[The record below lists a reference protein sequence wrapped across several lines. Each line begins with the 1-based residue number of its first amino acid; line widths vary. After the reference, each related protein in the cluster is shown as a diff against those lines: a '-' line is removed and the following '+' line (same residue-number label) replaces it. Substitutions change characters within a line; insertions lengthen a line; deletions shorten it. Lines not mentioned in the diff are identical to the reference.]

1 MRRATI
7 LVALLVTAL
16 GCSKTKEEKI
26 DDLFDSGME
35 HADAYRLTQAQERF
49 DRISEIDPAEPRIL
63 FGRGLIKEYQWLL
76 YDALHDYM
84 ILIDHKRD
92 FAPAHLRIY
101 RILTHLREFDDAM
114 QAAGNLAEAEPG
126 SVRTHLA
133 MAEAFSNVGQHS
145 RARSELEK
153 AKAAGASPAQV
164 DLEKARTFLRQQ
176 RPDSAAAIMETVEI
190 GSLKPGGDVAAYAR
204 FLEESGEVDLA
215 IRTGYTAVL
224 NANYSYDVMLEQ
236 FERLVRNDYR
246 YWARRLISDLKERGA
261 DSTLL
266 IGLRLFYEMAGRR
279 PSVARKNATK
289 YMNIFRDEIS
299 SWYYEMQASAG
310 LGDVRSIGQDQM
322 YIRRTMQR
330 DDYMIDYRKLMQF
343 RLAVFYADFDDEH
356 SAIKEL
362 DLVVGIRGGRPEVK
376 VGKAALMYQIGLYDE
391 VEGMIKN
398 FKAFHR
404 DNPRWLTAIGDI
416 YTRRYVRHYE
426 KALPYY
432 HQALESDRWHRPA
445 FEKLLQALESLK
457 RTDEIMQV
465 FDTYNHFVER
475 YPDIAA
481 KKALWLIKSDRFEE
495 GLQQY
500 KNLAPTLRGNLLLVG
515 DLVTEFK
522 IKNRPEEIAELMRME
537 SELNPENPDALS
549 LVASHAVDI
558 GEYQQAVELADKS
571 LAIEPDNQLAPVAK
585 ARGLYGLDRVEEAIE
600 LFDRTRAGDLYNGEN
615 AFYYSRLLADEDRD
629 LNLASNLSRRA
640 LAESGRNLREWL
652 NLCSVYY
659 QMGRYDLCLGEARKA
674 TNKYRREPEP
684 RFYLAMGLLKTDR
697 KGVKKTFQESIDLGL
712 SGEHLETARKYMA
725 EL

>member
-7 LVALLVTAL
+7 LVALLVATL

-26 DDLFDSGME
+26 TDLFDSGME
-35 HADAYRLTQAQERF
+35 HADAYRLAQAREKF
-49 DRISEIDPAEPRIL
+49 DQISEIDPAEPRIL
-63 FGRGLIKEYQWLL
+63 FGRGLMKEHQWLL

-84 ILIDHKRD
+84 ILVDHKPD
-92 FAPAHLRIY
+92 FAPAHLRIH
-101 RILTHLREFDDAM
+101 RILTRLGEFDDAT

-126 SVRTHLA
+126 SVRTHLT
-133 MAEAFSNVGQHS
+133 MAEALSNIGQHS
-145 RARSELEK
+145 RARGELEK
-153 AKAAGASPAQV
+153 AQAAGASPAQI

-190 GSLKPGGDVAAYAR
+190 GRLKVGGEVAAYAR

-266 IGLRLFYEMAGRR
+266 IGLRLFYEMAGRQER
-279 PSVARKNATK
+279 VARYYATD
-289 YMNIFRDEIS
+289 YVNIFRNEIS
-299 SWYYEMQASAG
+299 SWYYEMQTSGA
-310 LGDVRSIGQDQM
+310 LWDVMSVGQNQK
-322 YIRRTMQR
+322 YIRATMQR
-330 DDYMIDYRKLMQF
+330 NDYLIDFRKFMQY
-343 RLAVFYADFDDEH
+343 RLAVFFAAFDDELA
-356 SAIKEL
+356 AIKEL
-362 DLVVGIRGGRPEVK
+362 DMVMGMRGGRPEVK
-376 VGKAALMYQIGLYDE
+376 VGKAALMYQRGQYDE
-391 VEGMIKN
+391 VEEMIDN
-398 FKAFHR
+398 FKKFNGN
-404 DNPRWLTAIGDI
+404 NPRWLTAIGDI
-416 YTRRYVRHYE
+416 YSRRHVRHTE

-432 HQALESDRWHRPA
+432 RQALESDRWYRPA
-445 FEKLLQALESLK
+445 FEKLLQALEYMH
-457 RTDEIMQV
+457 RIDEGMQA
-465 FDTYNHFVER
+465 FDTYNYLVER

-481 KKALWLIKSDRFEE
+481 KKVLWLVKSDRFEE

-500 KNLAPTLRGNLLLVG
+500 KNLAPTLRGNLRLVG
-515 DLVTEFK
+515 DLVRELKKDKRT
-522 IKNRPEEIAELMRME
+522 EEIAELMRLE

-549 LVASHAVDI
+549 LVASHAADM
-558 GEYQQAVELADKS
+558 GEYQTAVELADKS
-571 LAIEPDNQLAPVAK
+571 LAIESDNQLAPVAK
-585 ARGLYGLDRVEEAIE
+585 ARGLYGLGRVEEAIA
-600 LFDRTRAGDLYNGEN
+600 LFDQTRAKAPHNGEN
-615 AFYYSRLLADEDRD
+615 AFYYARLLADEDRD
-629 LNLASNLSRRA
+629 LILASNLSRRA
-640 LAESGRNLREWL
+640 LAESGGNLREWL

-674 TNKYRREPEP
+674 TSKYRREPEP

-712 SGEHLETARKYMA
+712 SGEHLEIARKHLA